1 MRTISHRELRNN
13 SADVLR
19 AVSAG
24 EIVEVTNHGEVA
36 AVLVPPSLTVY
47 ERLVAAGKVRRPRE
61 DRRVD
66 LRCIRRVTTPLTSE
80 AIIADVRG
88 DR

>member
-24 EIVEVTNHGEVA
+24 EMMEVTNHGEVA
-36 AVLVPPSLTVY
+36 AVLVPPSLTAY
-47 ERLVAAGKVRRPRE
+47 ERLAAAGKVRRPRE

-66 LRCIRRVTTPLTSE
+66 LRRIQRVTAPLPSIE
-80 AIIADVRG
+80 ACTG
-88 DR
+88 N

>member
-13 SADVLR
+13 SSEILR

-24 EIVEVTNHGEVA
+24 ETIEVTNHGEVA
-36 AVLVPPSLTVY
+36 AVLVPPGLTVY
-47 ERLVAAGKVRRPRE
+47 ERLVIAGKVRVPSADRPVNLRAVPRAVAPVSSRE
-61 DRRVD
+61 
-66 LRCIRRVTTPLTSE
+66 
-80 AIIADVRG
+80 IIADIRG